1 MITPILT
8 KADLDQFKQD
18 VINEIKSLLQNSKQE
33 KARWLKNAEVKKM
46 LKMSHSTLQSLRA
59 NGTLTYTKVGGTIYY
74 DAEEINKLLEQNKV
88 NNSI

>member
-1 MITPILT
+1 MGTPIISQ
-8 KADLDQFKQD
+8 ADLDQFKQD

-33 KARWLKNAEVKKM
+33 KARWLKNTEVKKM
-46 LKMSHSTLQSLRA
+46 LKISHSTLQSLRA

>member
-1 MITPILT
+1 MGTPIISQ
-8 KADLDQFKQD
+8 ADLDQFKQD
-18 VINEIKSLLQNSKQE
+18 VINEIKSLIQNSKQE
-33 KARWLKNAEVKKM
+33 KARWLKNTEVKKM
-46 LKMSHSTLQSLRA
+46 LKISHSTLQSLRA

>member
-1 MITPILT
+1 MITTILT

-33 KARWLKNAEVKKM
+33 KARWLKNAEVKQM

-59 NGTLTYTKVGGTIYY
+59 NGTLTFTKVGGTIYY

>member
-33 KARWLKNAEVKKM
+33 KARWLKNAEVKQM